1 MSKIGSGERISFVD
15 PEPPLSVP
23 ALEQSTTFTTLVGDK
38 SFSVISLKNFSV
50 LTASSMVTDAGVN
63 VVPDREL
70 DVTFDSIT
78 TALV

>member
-1 MSKIGSGERISFVD
+1 
-15 PEPPLSVP
+15 
-23 ALEQSTTFTTLVGDK
+23 VGDK